1 MKLRKRHHLV
11 YWTFVWTL
19 TEISALPDV
28 PSQGKEADRNRDLAQ
43 KIRDAR
49 LLRIFLQIETSVLS
63 VFLNLVH
70 GKCSCTDCRALQ
82 G

>member
-28 PSQGKEADRNRDLAQ
+28 PSQGKETYFGPEGTKLDDLADRTVHYPCVIG
-43 KIRDAR
+43 IRP
-49 LLRIFLQIETSVLS
+49 
-63 VFLNLVH
+63 
-70 GKCSCTDCRALQ
+70 
-82 G
+82 